1 MEPVTIMAAFSAVK
15 AGISAGQEIVGL
27 VKPLAQLFD
36 EIDDAKVSHNKK
48 KNRPSILSANEEAL
62 DTFIKKKQA
71 EDIEQQLRE
80 VVIATRGI
88 SAWNELVALRTKIR
102 VDRKTE
108 NERIKQ
114 EKTEKLELAVMIG
127 ALLLVPALIF
137 GIVMFIINNTP
148 K

>member
-1 MEPVTIMAAFSAVK
+1 
-15 AGISAGQEIVGL
+15 
-27 VKPLAQLFD
+27 
-36 EIDDAKVSHNKK
+36 
-48 KNRPSILSANEEAL
+48 
-62 DTFIKKKQA
+62 
-71 EDIEQQLRE
+71 
-80 VVIATRGI
+80 VIATRGI

-114 EKTEKLELAVMIG
+114 EKTEKLELTVMIG
-127 ALLLVPALIF
+127 ALLFVPALIF

>member
-15 AGISAGQEIVGL
+15 AGISAGQELVGL
-27 VKPLAQLFD
+27 VKPLAELFD
-36 EIDDAKVSHNKK
+36 EIDDAKASHNKK

-88 SAWNELVALRTKIR
+88 SAWHELVALRAKIR
-102 VDRKTE
+102 VDRKSE
-108 NERIKQ
+108 NARIRQ
-114 EKTEKLELAVMIG
+114 EKTEKLELTVMIG
-127 ALLLVPALIF
+127 ALLFVPALIF
-137 GIVMFIINNTP
+137 GVVMFIINNTP